1 MIKGFRGQLFDF
13 INDNS
18 IDNAGA
24 IHRYFADGLL
34 LVEAGKVVA
43 AGDYGTLA
51 HQAAGAEIVDYGN
64 CLIMPGF
71 VDAHVHSVQ
80 TKAIASYGKELLDW
94 LESYVFPA
102 ETLFEQPEYA
112 HQHTRFFLKQLLKN
126 GTTTAAI
133 FSSVHAAAAEAIFI
147 EASKLNMRIIGGNT
161 WMDRNAPEKLCL
173 PAESSYELSAH
184 LIQKYHNQ
192 QRLHFAITPRYAIT
206 SSPKSLRL
214 VVELFA
220 SRSDLYLQTH
230 ISENKKE
237 IETVRRNY
245 PHRSNYLDV
254 YDYFGLLSP
263 RTLLGH
269 GIHLTDEELKRV
281 ADSKTKIIHCPSSNL
296 FLGSGLLEFSRLK
309 RLGIQ
314 LAMGSDVGA
323 GTSFSMLQTLQDAY
337 KVSALKGE
345 PLSAMDAFYAITLGG
360 AKALQLDGMIGN
372 FDKGKEADFVV
383 IDLSKDE
390 LIQYRTR
397 DASLEELLFAMMILG
412 DDRVIKATYL
422 MGELAKDEGT
432 KELKEEG

>member
-1 MIKGFRGQLFDF
+1 MLKGFRGQLFDF
-13 INDNS
+13 ADNDS
-18 IDNAGA
+18 TDNTVAK
-24 IHRYFADGLL
+24 HRYYADGLL

-43 AGDYGTLA
+43 AGHYGKLA
-51 HQAAGAEIVDYGN
+51 RQAAGAEIIDYGT

-112 HQHTRFFLKQLLKN
+112 RIHTRFFLKQLLKN
-126 GTTTAAI
+126 GTTTAAV
-133 FSSVHAAAAEAIFI
+133 FSSVHAAAAEALFE
-147 EASKLNMRIIGGNT
+147 EALKLNMCIIGGNT
-161 WMDRNAPEKLCL
+161 WMDRNAPEELCL
-173 PAESSYELSAH
+173 PAESSYELSEQ
-184 LIQKYHNQ
+184 LIEKYHNY
-192 QRLHFAITPRYAIT
+192 QRLHFAVTPRYAIT

-214 VVELFA
+214 VANLFA
-220 SRSDLYLQTH
+220 SRDDLYLQTH
-230 ISENKKE
+230 ISENRKE
-237 IETVRRNY
+237 IETVHRYY
-245 PHRSNYLDV
+245 PHRRNYLDV

-281 ADSKTKIIHCPSSNL
+281 ADSKTKVVHCPSSNL
-296 FLGSGLLEFSRLK
+296 FLGSGLLGFYRMQRHRIE
-309 RLGIQ
+309 

-360 AKALQLDGMIGN
+360 AKALQMDALIGN
-372 FDKGKEADFVV
+372 FDKEKEADFVV

-390 LIQYRTR
+390 LIDYRTR
-397 DASLEELLFAMMILG
+397 DASLEELLFALMTLG

-422 MGELAKDEGT
+422 MGERLTSYD
-432 KELKEEG
+432 